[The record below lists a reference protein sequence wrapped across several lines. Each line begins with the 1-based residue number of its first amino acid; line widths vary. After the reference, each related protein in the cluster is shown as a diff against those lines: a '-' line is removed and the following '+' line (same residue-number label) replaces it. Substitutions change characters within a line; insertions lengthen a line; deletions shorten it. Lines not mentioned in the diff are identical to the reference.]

1 MRKLKKLFVTFLAI
15 CLMCPCLSVITE
27 AATAELRFAD
37 PTTTVG
43 AEVDVKAKLSSASS
57 MKSMEATLTYD
68 KSELKFISG
77 DNATASDGA
86 ITVSWTGTGT
96 TAEFNLKFQALKEG
110 TANVEVSNATGT
122 AADGT
127 TLDITQGSSAV
138 TIGAGDPSLIQDDT
152 DSKDTATTESGT
164 TVKVNGKK
172 YIVSNDFS
180 EELIPEG
187 FQKGEMSFEGSN
199 YSVITQESS
208 GINAMYLTEKSSGDS
223 DFFLYNS
230 DDGSFSPFEEVEI
243 AKDRY
248 IIPLMDDGKVSLPS
262 QYQKTT
268 LTLNGKEFDTWQDTK
283 EAEYY
288 VIYALNSDGEK
299 TTYRYDTTDGT
310 YQKFTPSSAERTT
323 SGNKSNNGKG
333 IWGKILDFV
342 ESFLDIVV
350 IFAIVLFLVLL
361 IGFIITAVKLHYR
374 DLELDDLY
382 DEYGIDMD
390 EEEEILKEQ
399 KKAAKKKEKIIKASN
414 KSSKNKSSKK
424 YYDEDE
430 FESYDDDDDFDDE
443 DPWVTEN
450 IAKAMDRKPVK
461 KPANKK
467 QNAKKKSVAKGATRS
482 TATSRDKKVS
492 KGVHALDE
500 TGPAIRKPV
509 KKINL
514 EDTNDFEA
522 FAPLDEEEFD
532 NFEGYYSE
540 DDDYDM
546 FGSDGY
552 DDDDLFDAT
561 ADLLSNHPEKKR
573 SHAEMDDTFK
583 MDVIDLD

>member
-1 MRKLKKLFVTFLAI
+1 MRKIKKLVVTFLAI
-15 CLMCPCLSVITE
+15 CLMCPGLSVITE

-37 PTTTVG
+37 PSTTVG
-43 AEVDVKAKLSSASS
+43 AEVEVKTKLSSVSS
-57 MKSMEATLTYD
+57 LQSMEATLTYD

-77 DNATASDGA
+77 DNATAKDGT
-86 ITVSWTGTGT
+86 IKISWTGTGT

-110 TANVEVSNATGT
+110 TSNIEVSSATGT
-122 AADGT
+122 ATDGS
-127 TLDITQGSSAV
+127 TLEITQGSSAV
-138 TIGAGDPSLIQDDT
+138 TIGAGDPSLIKDDT
-152 DSKDTATTESGT
+152 EDQSEDSETTVADGPV
-164 TVKVNGKK
+164 VKVNGKK
-172 YIVSNDFS
+172 YVVGSEFS
-180 EELIPEG
+180 EELIPDG
-187 FQKGEMSFEGSN
+187 FKKGEMTFEGSK
-199 YSVITQESS
+199 YTVITQEAS

-248 IIPLMDDGKVSLPS
+248 IIPLMNDGKLKLSS
-262 QYQKTT
+262 RYQKTT

-283 EAEYY
+283 DAEYY
-288 VIYALNSDGEK
+288 IVYALNSDGEK

-310 YQKFTPSSAERTT
+310 YQKYSPESQGTT
-323 SGNKSNNGKG
+323 SGNKNNGKG
-333 IWGKILDFV
+333 LWGKILNFV
-342 ESFLDIVV
+342 EEFLDIVV
-350 IFAIVLFLVLL
+350 IIAIALFLLVLL
-361 IGFIITAVKLHYR
+361 MFIVTAIKLRHR

-390 EEEEILKEQ
+390 EEEAVLKEKRKEEKKEEKA
-399 KKAAKKKEKIIKASN
+399 KKASKKVKKKPA
-414 KSSKNKSSKK
+414 KK

-430 FESYDDDDDFDDE
+430 FEGYDDEDDFDDE
-443 DPWVTEN
+443 DPWITEN
-450 IAKAMDRKPVK
+450 IAKAMDTSNMKSKKSSKKK
-461 KPANKK
+461 KP
-467 QNAKKKSVAKGATRS
+467 
-482 TATSRDKKVS
+482 S
-492 KGVHALDE
+492 KGVRALDE

-522 FAPLDEEEFD
+522 FTPLDEEAFD

-540 DDDYDM
+540 DDDYDL
-546 FGSDGY
+546 FGAGY

-561 ADLLSNHPEKKR
+561 ADLLSNHPEKRR

>member
-1 MRKLKKLFVTFLAI
+1 MRKIKKLVVTFLAI
-15 CLMCPCLSVITE
+15 CLMCPGLSVITE

-37 PTTTVG
+37 PSTTVG
-43 AEVDVKAKLSSASS
+43 AEVEVKTKLSSVSS
-57 MKSMEATLTYD
+57 LQSMEATLTYD

-77 DNATASDGA
+77 DNATAKDGT
-86 ITVSWTGTGT
+86 IKISWTGTGT

-110 TANVEVSNATGT
+110 TSNIEVSSATGT
-122 AADGT
+122 ATDGS
-127 TLDITQGSSAV
+127 TLEITQGSSAV
-138 TIGAGDPSLIQDDT
+138 TIGAGDPSLIKDDT
-152 DSKDTATTESGT
+152 EDQSEDSKTTVADGPV
-164 TVKVNGKK
+164 VKVNGKK
-172 YIVSNDFS
+172 YVVGSEFS
-180 EELIPEG
+180 EELIPDG
-187 FQKGEMSFEGSN
+187 FKKGEMTFEGSK
-199 YSVITQESS
+199 YTVITQEAS

-248 IIPLMDDGKVSLPS
+248 IIPLMNDGKLKLSS
-262 QYQKTT
+262 RYQKTT
-268 LTLNGKEFDTWQDTK
+268 LTLNGKKFDTWQDTK
-283 EAEYY
+283 DAEYY
-288 VIYALNSDGEK
+288 IVYALNSDGEK

-310 YQKFTPSSAERTT
+310 YQKYSPESQGTT
-323 SGNKSNNGKG
+323 SGNKNNGKG
-333 IWGKILDFV
+333 LWGKILNFV
-342 ESFLDIVV
+342 EEFLDIVV
-350 IFAIVLFLVLL
+350 IIAIALFLLVLL
-361 IGFIITAVKLHYR
+361 MFIVTAIKLRHR

-390 EEEEILKEQ
+390 EEEAVLKE
-399 KKAAKKKEKIIKASN
+399 KKKEEKKEEKAKKAS
-414 KSSKNKSSKK
+414 KKVKKKPAKK

-430 FESYDDDDDFDDE
+430 FEGYDEEDDFDDE
-443 DPWVTEN
+443 DPWITEN
-450 IAKAMDRKPVK
+450 IAKAMDTSNMKSKKSSKKK
-461 KPANKK
+461 KP
-467 QNAKKKSVAKGATRS
+467 
-482 TATSRDKKVS
+482 S
-492 KGVHALDE
+492 KGVRALDE

-522 FAPLDEEEFD
+522 FTPLDEEAFD

-546 FGSDGY
+546 FGAGY
-552 DDDDLFDAT
+552 DDEDLFDAT
-561 ADLLSNHPEKKR
+561 ADLLSNHPEKRR

>member
-1 MRKLKKLFVTFLAI
+1 MRKIKKLVVTFLAI
-15 CLMCPCLSVITE
+15 CLMCPGLSVITE

-37 PTTTVG
+37 PSTTVG
-43 AEVDVKAKLSSASS
+43 AEVEVKTKLSSVSS
-57 MKSMEATLTYD
+57 LQSMEATLTYD

-77 DNATASDGA
+77 DNATAKDGT
-86 ITVSWTGTGT
+86 IKISWTGTGT

-110 TANVEVSNATGT
+110 TSNIEVSSATGT
-122 AADGT
+122 ATDGS
-127 TLDITQGSSAV
+127 TLEITQGSSAV
-138 TIGAGDPSLIQDDT
+138 TIGAGDPSLIKDDT
-152 DSKDTATTESGT
+152 EDQSEDSKTTVADGPV
-164 TVKVNGKK
+164 VKVNGKK
-172 YIVSNDFS
+172 YVVGNEFS
-180 EELIPEG
+180 EELIPDG
-187 FQKGEMSFEGSN
+187 FKKGEMTFEGSK
-199 YSVITQESS
+199 YTVITQEAS

-248 IIPLMDDGKVSLPS
+248 IIPLMNDGKLKLSS
-262 QYQKTT
+262 RYQKTT

-283 EAEYY
+283 DAEYY
-288 VIYALNSDGEK
+288 IVYALNSDGEK

-310 YQKFTPSSAERTT
+310 YQKYSPESQGTT
-323 SGNKSNNGKG
+323 SGNKNNGKG
-333 IWGKILDFV
+333 LWGKILNFV
-342 ESFLDIVV
+342 EEFLDIVV
-350 IFAIVLFLVLL
+350 IIAIALFLLVLL
-361 IGFIITAVKLHYR
+361 MFIVTAIKLRHR

-390 EEEEILKEQ
+390 EEEAVLKE
-399 KKAAKKKEKIIKASN
+399 KKKEEKKEEKAKKAS
-414 KSSKNKSSKK
+414 KKVKKKPAKK

-430 FESYDDDDDFDDE
+430 FEGYGEEDDFDDE
-443 DPWVTEN
+443 DPWITEN
-450 IAKAMDRKPVK
+450 IAKAMDTSNMKSKKSSKKK
-461 KPANKK
+461 KPS
-467 QNAKKKSVAKGATRS
+467 Q
-482 TATSRDKKVS
+482 
-492 KGVHALDE
+492 GVRALDE

-522 FAPLDEEEFD
+522 FTPLDEEAFD

-540 DDDYDM
+540 DDDYDL
-546 FGSDGY
+546 FGAGC

-561 ADLLSNHPEKKR
+561 ADLLSNHPEKRR

>member
-1 MRKLKKLFVTFLAI
+1 MRKIKKLVVTFLAI
-15 CLMCPCLSVITE
+15 CLMCPGLSVITE

-37 PTTTVG
+37 PSTTVG
-43 AEVDVKAKLSSASS
+43 AEVEVKTKLSSVSS
-57 MKSMEATLTYD
+57 LQSMEATLTYD

-77 DNATASDGA
+77 DNATAKDGT
-86 ITVSWTGTGT
+86 IKISWTGTGT

-110 TANVEVSNATGT
+110 TSNIEVSSATGT
-122 AADGT
+122 ATDGS
-127 TLDITQGSSAV
+127 TLEITQGSSAV
-138 TIGAGDPSLIQDDT
+138 TIGAGDPSLIKDDT
-152 DSKDTATTESGT
+152 EDQSEDSKTTVADGPV
-164 TVKVNGKK
+164 VKVNGKK
-172 YIVSNDFS
+172 YVVGSEFS
-180 EELIPEG
+180 EELIPDG
-187 FQKGEMSFEGSN
+187 FKKGEMTFEGSK
-199 YSVITQESS
+199 YTVITQEAS

-248 IIPLMDDGKVSLPS
+248 IIPLMNDGKLKLSS
-262 QYQKTT
+262 RYQKTT

-283 EAEYY
+283 DAEYY
-288 VIYALNSDGEK
+288 IVYALNSDGEK

-310 YQKFTPSSAERTT
+310 YQKYSPESQGTT
-323 SGNKSNNGKG
+323 SGNKNNGKG
-333 IWGKILDFV
+333 LWGKILNFV
-342 ESFLDIVV
+342 EEFLDIVV
-350 IFAIVLFLVLL
+350 IIAIALFLLVLL
-361 IGFIITAVKLHYR
+361 MLIVTAIKLRHR

-390 EEEEILKEQ
+390 EEEAVLKE
-399 KKAAKKKEKIIKASN
+399 KKKEEKKEEKAKKAS
-414 KSSKNKSSKK
+414 KKVKKKPAKK

-430 FESYDDDDDFDDE
+430 FEGYDDEDDFDDE
-443 DPWVTEN
+443 DPWITEN
-450 IAKAMDRKPVK
+450 IAKAMDTSNMKSKKSSKKK
-461 KPANKK
+461 KP
-467 QNAKKKSVAKGATRS
+467 
-482 TATSRDKKVS
+482 S
-492 KGVHALDE
+492 KGVRALDE

-522 FAPLDEEEFD
+522 FTPLDEEAFD

-540 DDDYDM
+540 DDDYDL
-546 FGSDGY
+546 FGAGC

-561 ADLLSNHPEKKR
+561 ADLLSNHPEKRR

>member
-1 MRKLKKLFVTFLAI
+1 MRKIKKLVVTFLAI
-15 CLMCPCLSVITE
+15 CLMCPGLSVITE

-37 PTTTVG
+37 PSTTVG
-43 AEVDVKAKLSSASS
+43 AEVEVKTKLSSVSS
-57 MKSMEATLTYD
+57 LQSMEATLTYD

-77 DNATASDGA
+77 DNATAKDGT
-86 ITVSWTGTGT
+86 IKISWTGTGT

-110 TANVEVSNATGT
+110 TSNIEVSSATGT
-122 AADGT
+122 ATDGS
-127 TLDITQGSSAV
+127 TLEITQGSSAV
-138 TIGAGDPSLIQDDT
+138 TIGAGDPSLIKDDT
-152 DSKDTATTESGT
+152 EDQSEDSKTTVADGPV
-164 TVKVNGKK
+164 VKVNGKK
-172 YIVSNDFS
+172 YVVGSEFS
-180 EELIPEG
+180 EELIPDG
-187 FQKGEMSFEGSN
+187 FKKGEMTFEGSK
-199 YSVITQESS
+199 YTVITQEAS

-248 IIPLMDDGKVSLPS
+248 IIPLMNDGKLKLSS
-262 QYQKTT
+262 RYQKTT

-283 EAEYY
+283 DAEYY
-288 VIYALNSDGEK
+288 IVYALNSDGEK

-310 YQKFTPSSAERTT
+310 YQKYSPESQGTT
-323 SGNKSNNGKG
+323 SGNKNNGKG
-333 IWGKILDFV
+333 LWGKILNFV
-342 ESFLDIVV
+342 EEFLDIVV
-350 IFAIVLFLVLL
+350 IIAIALFLLVLL
-361 IGFIITAVKLHYR
+361 MFIVTAIKLRHR

-390 EEEEILKEQ
+390 EEEAVLKE
-399 KKAAKKKEKIIKASN
+399 KKKEEKKEEKAKKAS
-414 KSSKNKSSKK
+414 KKVKKKPAKK

-430 FESYDDDDDFDDE
+430 FEGYDEEDDFDDE
-443 DPWVTEN
+443 DPWITEN
-450 IAKAMDRKPVK
+450 IAKAMDTSNMKSKKSSKKK
-461 KPANKK
+461 KP
-467 QNAKKKSVAKGATRS
+467 
-482 TATSRDKKVS
+482 S
-492 KGVHALDE
+492 KGVRALDE

-522 FAPLDEEEFD
+522 FTPLDEEAFD

-540 DDDYDM
+540 DDDYDL
-546 FGSDGY
+546 FGAGY

-561 ADLLSNHPEKKR
+561 ADLLSNHPEKRR

>member
-1 MRKLKKLFVTFLAI
+1 MRKIKKLVVTFLAI
-15 CLMCPCLSVITE
+15 CLMCPGLSVITE

-37 PTTTVG
+37 PSTTLG
-43 AEVDVKAKLSSASS
+43 AEVEVKTKLSSVSS
-57 MKSMEATLTYD
+57 LQSMEATLTYD

-77 DNATASDGA
+77 DNATAKDGT
-86 ITVSWTGTGT
+86 IKISWTGTGT

-110 TANVEVSNATGT
+110 TSNIEVSSATGT
-122 AADGT
+122 ATDGS
-127 TLDITQGSSAV
+127 TLEITQGSSAV
-138 TIGAGDPSLIQDDT
+138 TIGAGDPSLIKDDT
-152 DSKDTATTESGT
+152 EDQSEDSKTTAADGPV
-164 TVKVNGKK
+164 VKVNGKK
-172 YIVSNDFS
+172 YVVGSEFS
-180 EELIPEG
+180 EELIPDG
-187 FQKGEMSFEGSN
+187 FKKGEMTFEGSK
-199 YSVITQESS
+199 YTVITQEAS

-248 IIPLMDDGKVSLPS
+248 IIPLMNDGKLKLSS
-262 QYQKTT
+262 RYQKTT

-283 EAEYY
+283 DAEYY
-288 VIYALNSDGEK
+288 IVYALNSDGEK

-310 YQKFTPSSAERTT
+310 YQKYSPESQGTT
-323 SGNKSNNGKG
+323 SGNKNNGKG
-333 IWGKILDFV
+333 LWGKILNFV
-342 ESFLDIVV
+342 EEFLDIVV
-350 IFAIVLFLVLL
+350 IIAIALFLLVLL
-361 IGFIITAVKLHYR
+361 MFIVTAIKLRHR

-390 EEEEILKEQ
+390 EEEAVLKE
-399 KKAAKKKEKIIKASN
+399 KKKEEKKEEKAKKAS
-414 KSSKNKSSKK
+414 KKVKKKPVKK

-430 FESYDDDDDFDDE
+430 FEGYDDEDDFDDE
-443 DPWVTEN
+443 DPWITEN
-450 IAKAMDRKPVK
+450 IAKAMDTSNMKSKKSSKKK
-461 KPANKK
+461 KP
-467 QNAKKKSVAKGATRS
+467 
-482 TATSRDKKVS
+482 S
-492 KGVHALDE
+492 KGVRALDE

-522 FAPLDEEEFD
+522 FTPLDEEAFD

-540 DDDYDM
+540 DDDYDL
-546 FGSDGY
+546 FGAGY

-561 ADLLSNHPEKKR
+561 ADLLSNHPEKRR

>member
-1 MRKLKKLFVTFLAI
+1 MRRIKKLVVTFLAI

-37 PTTTVG
+37 PSTTVG
-43 AEVDVKAKLSSASS
+43 AEVDVKTKLSSVSS
-57 MKSMEATLTYD
+57 LQSMEATLTYD

-77 DNATASDGA
+77 DNATAKDGT
-86 ITVSWTGTGT
+86 ITISWTGSGT
-96 TAEFNLKFQALKEG
+96 SAEFNLKFQALKEG
-110 TANVEVSNATGT
+110 TANVTVSSATGT

-127 TLDITQGSSAV
+127 ALEITQGSSAV

-152 DSKDTATTESGT
+152 EDQSSDSKAATADGP

-172 YIVSNDFS
+172 YVVSSDFS

-187 FQKGEMSFEGSN
+187 FKKGEMTFEGSK
-199 YSVITQESS
+199 YTVITQESS
-208 GINAMYLTEKSSGDS
+208 GINAMYLVEKSSGDA
-223 DFFLYNS
+223 DFYLYNS

-248 IIPLMDDGKVSLPS
+248 IIPLMNDGKVKLSS
-262 QYQKTT
+262 RYQKTT

-283 EAEYY
+283 DAEYY
-288 VIYALNSDGEK
+288 IIYALNSDGEK

-310 YQKFTPSSAERTT
+310 YQKYSPDTQGTAS
-323 SGNKSNNGKG
+323 SGNKSNGNG
-333 IWGKILDFV
+333 IWGKILNFV
-342 ESFLDIVV
+342 EDFLDIVV
-350 IFAIVLFLVLL
+350 IIAIALFLLL
-361 IGFIITAVKLHYR
+361 LLAFIVTAIKLRHR

-390 EEEEILKEQ
+390 EEEEVLK
-399 KKAAKKKEKIIKASN
+399 AKKKEAKKEEKAKKAS
-414 KSSKNKSSKK
+414 KKAKKKPAKK

-430 FESYDDDDDFDDE
+430 FEGYDDDDDFDDE
-443 DPWVTEN
+443 DPWITEN
-450 IAKAMDRKPVK
+450 IAKAMDTSNMKSNAKSK
-461 KPANKK
+461 KPSK
-467 QNAKKKSVAKGATRS
+467 KKKS
-482 TATSRDKKVS
+482 S
-492 KGVHALDE
+492 KGVRALDE

-522 FAPLDEEEFD
+522 FTPLDEEAFD

-540 DDDYDM
+540 DDDYDL
-546 FGSDGY
+546 FGAGY
-552 DDDDLFDAT
+552 DDDEDLFDAT

>member
-1 MRKLKKLFVTFLAI
+1 MRKIKKLVVTFLAI
-15 CLMCPCLSVITE
+15 CLMCPGLSVITE

-37 PTTTVG
+37 PSTTVG
-43 AEVDVKAKLSSASS
+43 AEVEVKTKLSSVSS
-57 MKSMEATLTYD
+57 LQSMEATLTYD

-77 DNATASDGA
+77 DNATAKDGT
-86 ITVSWTGTGT
+86 IKISWTGTGT

-110 TANVEVSNATGT
+110 TSNIEVSSATGT
-122 AADGT
+122 ATDGS
-127 TLDITQGSSAV
+127 TLEITQGSSAV
-138 TIGAGDPSLIQDDT
+138 TIGAGDPSLIKDDT
-152 DSKDTATTESGT
+152 EDQSEDSKTTVADGPV
-164 TVKVNGKK
+164 VKVNGKK
-172 YIVSNDFS
+172 YVVGSEFS
-180 EELIPEG
+180 EELIPDG
-187 FQKGEMSFEGSN
+187 FKKGEMTFEGSK
-199 YSVITQESS
+199 YTVITQEAS

-230 DDGSFSPFEEVEI
+230 DDGSFSPFEEVKI

-248 IIPLMDDGKVSLPS
+248 IIPLMNDGKLKLSS
-262 QYQKTT
+262 RYQKTT

-283 EAEYY
+283 DAEYY
-288 VIYALNSDGEK
+288 IVYALNSDGEK

-310 YQKFTPSSAERTT
+310 YQKYSPESQGTT
-323 SGNKSNNGKG
+323 SGNKNNGKG
-333 IWGKILDFV
+333 LWGKILNFV
-342 ESFLDIVV
+342 EEFLDIVV
-350 IFAIVLFLVLL
+350 IIAIALFLLVLL
-361 IGFIITAVKLHYR
+361 MFIVTAIKLRHR

-390 EEEEILKEQ
+390 EEEAVLKE
-399 KKAAKKKEKIIKASN
+399 KKKEEKKEEKAKKAS
-414 KSSKNKSSKK
+414 KKVKKKPAKK

-430 FESYDDDDDFDDE
+430 FEGYDDEDDFDDE
-443 DPWVTEN
+443 DPWITEN
-450 IAKAMDRKPVK
+450 IAKAMDTSNMKSKKSSKKK
-461 KPANKK
+461 KPS
-467 QNAKKKSVAKGATRS
+467 Q
-482 TATSRDKKVS
+482 
-492 KGVHALDE
+492 GVRALDE

-522 FAPLDEEEFD
+522 FTPLDEEAFD

-540 DDDYDM
+540 DDDYDL
-546 FGSDGY
+546 FGAGC

-561 ADLLSNHPEKKR
+561 ADLLSNHPEKRR

>member
-1 MRKLKKLFVTFLAI
+1 MRKIKKLVVTFLAI
-15 CLMCPCLSVITE
+15 CLMCPGLSVITE

-37 PTTTVG
+37 PSTTVG
-43 AEVDVKAKLSSASS
+43 AEVEVKTKLSSVSS
-57 MKSMEATLTYD
+57 LQSMEATLTYD

-77 DNATASDGA
+77 DNATAKDGT
-86 ITVSWTGTGT
+86 IKISWTGTGT

-110 TANVEVSNATGT
+110 TSNIEVSSATGT
-122 AADGT
+122 ATDGS
-127 TLDITQGSSAV
+127 TLEITQGSSAV
-138 TIGAGDPSLIQDDT
+138 TIGAGDPSLIKDDT
-152 DSKDTATTESGT
+152 EDQSEDSKTTVADGPV
-164 TVKVNGKK
+164 VKVNGKK
-172 YIVSNDFS
+172 YVVGNEFS
-180 EELIPEG
+180 EELIPDG
-187 FQKGEMSFEGSN
+187 FKKGEMTFEGSK
-199 YSVITQESS
+199 YTVITQEAS

-248 IIPLMDDGKVSLPS
+248 IIPLMNDGKLKLSS
-262 QYQKTT
+262 RYQKTT

-283 EAEYY
+283 DAEYY
-288 VIYALNSDGEK
+288 IVYALNSDGEK

-310 YQKFTPSSAERTT
+310 YQKYSPESQGTT
-323 SGNKSNNGKG
+323 SGNKNNGKG
-333 IWGKILDFV
+333 LWGKILNFV
-342 ESFLDIVV
+342 EEFLDIVV
-350 IFAIVLFLVLL
+350 IIAIALFLLVLL
-361 IGFIITAVKLHYR
+361 MFIVTAIKLRHR

-390 EEEEILKEQ
+390 EEEAVLKE
-399 KKAAKKKEKIIKASN
+399 KKKEEKKEEKAKKAS
-414 KSSKNKSSKK
+414 KKVKKKPAKK

-430 FESYDDDDDFDDE
+430 FEGYDEEDDFDDE
-443 DPWVTEN
+443 DPWITEN
-450 IAKAMDRKPVK
+450 IAKAMDTSNMKSKKSSKKK
-461 KPANKK
+461 KPS
-467 QNAKKKSVAKGATRS
+467 Q
-482 TATSRDKKVS
+482 
-492 KGVHALDE
+492 GVRALDE

-522 FAPLDEEEFD
+522 FTPLDEEAFD

-540 DDDYDM
+540 DDDYDL
-546 FGSDGY
+546 FGAGC

-561 ADLLSNHPEKKR
+561 ADLLSNHPEKRR

>member
-1 MRKLKKLFVTFLAI
+1 MRKIKKLVVTFLAI
-15 CLMCPCLSVITE
+15 CLMCPGLSVITE

-37 PTTTVG
+37 PSTTVG
-43 AEVDVKAKLSSASS
+43 AEVEVKTKLSSVSS
-57 MKSMEATLTYD
+57 LQSMEATLTYD

-77 DNATASDGA
+77 DNATAKDGT
-86 ITVSWTGTGT
+86 IKISWTGTGT

-110 TANVEVSNATGT
+110 TSNIEVSSATGT
-122 AADGT
+122 ATDGS
-127 TLDITQGSSAV
+127 TLEITQGSSAV
-138 TIGAGDPSLIQDDT
+138 TIGAGDPSLIKDDT
-152 DSKDTATTESGT
+152 EDQSEDSKTTVADGPV
-164 TVKVNGKK
+164 VKVNGKK
-172 YIVSNDFS
+172 YVVGSEFS
-180 EELIPEG
+180 EELIPDG
-187 FQKGEMSFEGSN
+187 FKKGEMTFEGSK
-199 YSVITQESS
+199 YTVITQEAS

-248 IIPLMDDGKVSLPS
+248 IIPLMNDGKLKLSS
-262 QYQKTT
+262 RYQKTT
-268 LTLNGKEFDTWQDTK
+268 LTLNGKEFDTRQDTK
-283 EAEYY
+283 DAEYY
-288 VIYALNSDGEK
+288 IVYALNSDGEK

-310 YQKFTPSSAERTT
+310 YQKYSPESQGTT
-323 SGNKSNNGKG
+323 SGNKNNGKG
-333 IWGKILDFV
+333 LWGKILNFV
-342 ESFLDIVV
+342 EEFLDIVV
-350 IFAIVLFLVLL
+350 IIAIALFLLVLL
-361 IGFIITAVKLHYR
+361 MFIVTAIKLRHR

-390 EEEEILKEQ
+390 EEEAVLKE
-399 KKAAKKKEKIIKASN
+399 KKKEEKKEEKAKKAS
-414 KSSKNKSSKK
+414 KKVKKKPAKK

-430 FESYDDDDDFDDE
+430 FEGYDDEDDFDDE
-443 DPWVTEN
+443 DPWITEN
-450 IAKAMDRKPVK
+450 IAKAMDTSNMKSKKSSKKK
-461 KPANKK
+461 KP
-467 QNAKKKSVAKGATRS
+467 
-482 TATSRDKKVS
+482 S
-492 KGVHALDE
+492 KGVRALDE

-522 FAPLDEEEFD
+522 FTPLDEEAFD

-540 DDDYDM
+540 DDDYDL
-546 FGSDGY
+546 FGADY

-561 ADLLSNHPEKKR
+561 ADLLSNHPEKRR

>member
-1 MRKLKKLFVTFLAI
+1 MRKIKKLVVTFLAI
-15 CLMCPCLSVITE
+15 CLMCPGLSVITE

-37 PTTTVG
+37 PSTTVG
-43 AEVDVKAKLSSASS
+43 AEVEVKTKLSSVSS
-57 MKSMEATLTYD
+57 LQSMEATLTYD

-77 DNATASDGA
+77 DNATAKDGT
-86 ITVSWTGTGT
+86 IKISWTGTGT

-110 TANVEVSNATGT
+110 TSNIEVSSATGT
-122 AADGT
+122 ATDGS
-127 TLDITQGSSAV
+127 TLEITQGSSAV
-138 TIGAGDPSLIQDDT
+138 TIGAGDPSLIKEDT
-152 DSKDTATTESGT
+152 EDQSEDSKTTAADGPV
-164 TVKVNGKK
+164 VKVNGKK
-172 YIVSNDFS
+172 YVVGSEFS
-180 EELIPEG
+180 EELIPDG
-187 FQKGEMSFEGSN
+187 FKKGEMTFEGSK
-199 YSVITQESS
+199 YTVITQEAS

-248 IIPLMDDGKVSLPS
+248 IIPLMNDGKLKLSS
-262 QYQKTT
+262 RYQKTT

-283 EAEYY
+283 DAEYY
-288 VIYALNSDGEK
+288 IIYALNSDGEK

-310 YQKFTPSSAERTT
+310 YQKYSPESQGTT
-323 SGNKSNNGKG
+323 SGNRNNGKG
-333 IWGKILDFV
+333 LWGKILNFV
-342 ESFLDIVV
+342 EEFLDIVV
-350 IFAIVLFLVLL
+350 IIAIALFLLVLL
-361 IGFIITAVKLHYR
+361 MFIVTAIKLRHR

-390 EEEEILKEQ
+390 EEEAVLKE
-399 KKAAKKKEKIIKASN
+399 KKKEAKKEEKA
-414 KSSKNKSSKK
+414 KEASKKVKKKPAKK

-430 FESYDDDDDFDDE
+430 FEGYDDEDDFDDE
-443 DPWVTEN
+443 DPWITEN
-450 IAKAMDRKPVK
+450 IAKAMDTSNMKSKKSSKKK
-461 KPANKK
+461 KPS
-467 QNAKKKSVAKGATRS
+467 Q
-482 TATSRDKKVS
+482 
-492 KGVHALDE
+492 GVRALDE

-522 FAPLDEEEFD
+522 FTPLDEEAFD

-540 DDDYDM
+540 DDDYDL
-546 FGSDGY
+546 FGAGC

-561 ADLLSNHPEKKR
+561 ADLLSNHPEKRR

>member
-1 MRKLKKLFVTFLAI
+1 MRKIKKLVVTFLAI
-15 CLMCPCLSVITE
+15 CLMCPGLSVITE

-37 PTTTVG
+37 PSTTVG
-43 AEVDVKAKLSSASS
+43 AEVEVKTKLSSVSS
-57 MKSMEATLTYD
+57 LQSMEATLTYD

-77 DNATASDGA
+77 DNATAKDGT
-86 ITVSWTGTGT
+86 IKISWTGTGT

-110 TANVEVSNATGT
+110 TSNIEVSSATGT
-122 AADGT
+122 ATDGS
-127 TLDITQGSSAV
+127 TLEITQGSSAV
-138 TIGAGDPSLIQDDT
+138 TIGAGDPSLIKDDT
-152 DSKDTATTESGT
+152 EDQSEDSKTTAADGPV
-164 TVKVNGKK
+164 VKVNGKK
-172 YIVSNDFS
+172 YVVGSEFS
-180 EELIPEG
+180 EELIPDG
-187 FQKGEMSFEGSN
+187 FKKGEMTFEGSK
-199 YSVITQESS
+199 YTVITQEAS

-230 DDGSFSPFEEVEI
+230 DDGSFSPFEEVKI

-248 IIPLMDDGKVSLPS
+248 IIPLMNDGKLKLSS
-262 QYQKTT
+262 RYQKTT

-283 EAEYY
+283 DAEYY
-288 VIYALNSDGEK
+288 IVYALNSDGEK

-310 YQKFTPSSAERTT
+310 YQKYSPESQGTT
-323 SGNKSNNGKG
+323 SGNKNNGKG
-333 IWGKILDFV
+333 LWGKILNFV
-342 ESFLDIVV
+342 EEFLDIVV
-350 IFAIVLFLVLL
+350 IIAIALFLLVLL
-361 IGFIITAVKLHYR
+361 MFIVTAIKLRHR

-390 EEEEILKEQ
+390 EEEAVLKE
-399 KKAAKKKEKIIKASN
+399 KKKEEKKEEKAKKAS
-414 KSSKNKSSKK
+414 KKVKKKPVKK

-430 FESYDDDDDFDDE
+430 FEGYDDEDDFDDE
-443 DPWVTEN
+443 DPWITEN
-450 IAKAMDRKPVK
+450 IAKAMDTSNMKSKKSSKKK
-461 KPANKK
+461 KP
-467 QNAKKKSVAKGATRS
+467 
-482 TATSRDKKVS
+482 S
-492 KGVHALDE
+492 KGVRALDE

-522 FAPLDEEEFD
+522 FTPLDEEAFD

-540 DDDYDM
+540 DDDYDL
-546 FGSDGY
+546 FGAGY

-561 ADLLSNHPEKKR
+561 ADLLSNHPEKRR

>member
-1 MRKLKKLFVTFLAI
+1 MRKIKKLVVTFLAI
-15 CLMCPCLSVITE
+15 CLMCPGLSVITE

-37 PTTTVG
+37 PSTTVG
-43 AEVDVKAKLSSASS
+43 AEVEVKTKLSSVSS
-57 MKSMEATLTYD
+57 LQSMEATLTYD

-77 DNATASDGA
+77 DNATAKDGT
-86 ITVSWTGTGT
+86 IKISWTGTGT

-110 TANVEVSNATGT
+110 TSNIEVSSATGT
-122 AADGT
+122 ATDGS
-127 TLDITQGSSAV
+127 TLEITQGSSAV
-138 TIGAGDPSLIQDDT
+138 TIGAGDPSLIKDDT
-152 DSKDTATTESGT
+152 EDQSEDSETTVADGPV
-164 TVKVNGKK
+164 VKVNGKK
-172 YIVSNDFS
+172 YVVGSEFS
-180 EELIPEG
+180 EELIPDG
-187 FQKGEMSFEGSN
+187 FKKGEMTFEGSK
-199 YSVITQESS
+199 YTVITQEAS

-248 IIPLMDDGKVSLPS
+248 IIPLMNDGKLKLSS
-262 QYQKTT
+262 RYQKTT

-283 EAEYY
+283 DAEYY
-288 VIYALNSDGEK
+288 IVYALNSDGEK

-310 YQKFTPSSAERTT
+310 YQKYSPESQGTT
-323 SGNKSNNGKG
+323 SGNKNNGKG
-333 IWGKILDFV
+333 LWGKILNFV
-342 ESFLDIVV
+342 EEFLDIVV
-350 IFAIVLFLVLL
+350 IIAIALFLLVLL
-361 IGFIITAVKLHYR
+361 MFIVTAIKFRHR

-390 EEEEILKEQ
+390 EEEAVLKE
-399 KKAAKKKEKIIKASN
+399 KKKEEKKEEKAKKAS
-414 KSSKNKSSKK
+414 KKVKKKPAKK

-430 FESYDDDDDFDDE
+430 FEGYDDEDDFDDE
-443 DPWVTEN
+443 DPWITEN
-450 IAKAMDRKPVK
+450 IAKAMDTSNMKSKKSSKKK
-461 KPANKK
+461 KP
-467 QNAKKKSVAKGATRS
+467 
-482 TATSRDKKVS
+482 S
-492 KGVHALDE
+492 KGVRALDE

-522 FAPLDEEEFD
+522 FTPLDEEAFD

-540 DDDYDM
+540 DDDYDL
-546 FGSDGY
+546 FGAGY

-561 ADLLSNHPEKKR
+561 ADLLSNHPEKRR

>member
-1 MRKLKKLFVTFLAI
+1 MRKIKKLVVTFLAI
-15 CLMCPCLSVITE
+15 CLMCPGLSVITE

-37 PTTTVG
+37 PSTTVG
-43 AEVDVKAKLSSASS
+43 AEVEVKTKLSSVSS
-57 MKSMEATLTYD
+57 LQSMEATLTYD

-77 DNATASDGA
+77 DNATAKDGT
-86 ITVSWTGTGT
+86 IKISWTGTGT

-110 TANVEVSNATGT
+110 TSNIEVSSATGT
-122 AADGT
+122 ATDGS
-127 TLDITQGSSAV
+127 TLEITQGSSAV
-138 TIGAGDPSLIQDDT
+138 TIGAGDPSLIKDDT
-152 DSKDTATTESGT
+152 EDQSEDSKTTVADGPV
-164 TVKVNGKK
+164 VKVNGKK
-172 YIVSNDFS
+172 YVVGSEFS
-180 EELIPEG
+180 EELIPDG
-187 FQKGEMSFEGSN
+187 FKKGEMTFEGSK
-199 YSVITQESS
+199 YTVITQEAS

-248 IIPLMDDGKVSLPS
+248 IIPLMNDGKLKLSS
-262 QYQKTT
+262 RYQKTT

-283 EAEYY
+283 DAEYY
-288 VIYALNSDGEK
+288 IVYALNSDGEK

-310 YQKFTPSSAERTT
+310 YQKYLPESQGTT
-323 SGNKSNNGKG
+323 SGNKNNGKG
-333 IWGKILDFV
+333 LWGKILNFV
-342 ESFLDIVV
+342 EEFLDIVV
-350 IFAIVLFLVLL
+350 IIAIALFLLVLL
-361 IGFIITAVKLHYR
+361 MFIVTAIKLRHR

-390 EEEEILKEQ
+390 EEEAVLKE
-399 KKAAKKKEKIIKASN
+399 KKKEEKKEEKAKKAS
-414 KSSKNKSSKK
+414 KKVKKKPAKK

-430 FESYDDDDDFDDE
+430 FEGYDDEDDFDDE
-443 DPWVTEN
+443 DPWITEN
-450 IAKAMDRKPVK
+450 IAKAMDTSNMKSK
-461 KPANKK
+461 KSS
-467 QNAKKKSVAKGATRS
+467 KKKKA
-482 TATSRDKKVS
+482 S
-492 KGVHALDE
+492 KGVRTLDE

-522 FAPLDEEEFD
+522 FTPLDEEAFD

-540 DDDYDM
+540 DDDYDL
-546 FGSDGY
+546 FGAGY

-561 ADLLSNHPEKKR
+561 ADLLSNHPEKRR

>member
-1 MRKLKKLFVTFLAI
+1 MRKIKKLVVTFLAI
-15 CLMCPCLSVITE
+15 CLMCPGLSVITE

-37 PTTTVG
+37 PSTTVG
-43 AEVDVKAKLSSASS
+43 AEVEVKTKLSSVSS
-57 MKSMEATLTYD
+57 LQSMEAPLTYD

-77 DNATASDGA
+77 DNATAKDGTSK
-86 ITVSWTGTGT
+86 ISWTGTGT

-110 TANVEVSNATGT
+110 TSNIEVSSATGT
-122 AADGT
+122 ATDGS
-127 TLDITQGSSAV
+127 TLEITQGSSAV
-138 TIGAGDPSLIQDDT
+138 TIGAGDPSLIKEDT
-152 DSKDTATTESGT
+152 EDQSEDSKTTAADGPV
-164 TVKVNGKK
+164 VKVNGKK
-172 YIVSNDFS
+172 YVVGSEFS
-180 EELIPEG
+180 EELIPDG
-187 FQKGEMSFEGSN
+187 FKKGEMTFEGSK
-199 YSVITQESS
+199 YTVITQEAS

-248 IIPLMDDGKVSLPS
+248 IIPLMNDGKLKLSS
-262 QYQKTT
+262 RYQKTT

-283 EAEYY
+283 DAEYY
-288 VIYALNSDGEK
+288 IIYALNSDGEK

-310 YQKFTPSSAERTT
+310 YQKYSPESQGTT
-323 SGNKSNNGKG
+323 SSNKNNGKG
-333 IWGKILDFV
+333 LWGKILNFV
-342 ESFLDIVV
+342 EEFLDIVV
-350 IFAIVLFLVLL
+350 IIAIALFLLVLL
-361 IGFIITAVKLHYR
+361 MFIVTAIKLRHR

-390 EEEEILKEQ
+390 EEEAVLKE
-399 KKAAKKKEKIIKASN
+399 KKKEAKKEEKAKKAS
-414 KSSKNKSSKK
+414 KKVKKKPAKK

-430 FESYDDDDDFDDE
+430 FEGYDDEDDFDDE
-443 DPWVTEN
+443 DPWITEN
-450 IAKAMDRKPVK
+450 IAKAMDTSNMKSKKSSKKK
-461 KPANKK
+461 KP
-467 QNAKKKSVAKGATRS
+467 
-482 TATSRDKKVS
+482 S
-492 KGVHALDE
+492 KGVRALDE

-522 FAPLDEEEFD
+522 FTPLDEEAFD

-540 DDDYDM
+540 DDDYDL
-546 FGSDGY
+546 FGAGY

-561 ADLLSNHPEKKR
+561 ADLLSNHPEKRR

>member
-1 MRKLKKLFVTFLAI
+1 MRKIKKLVVTFLAI
-15 CLMCPCLSVITE
+15 CLMCPGLSVITE

-37 PTTTVG
+37 PSTTVG
-43 AEVDVKAKLSSASS
+43 AEVEVKTKLSSVSS
-57 MKSMEATLTYD
+57 LQSMEATLTYD

-77 DNATASDGA
+77 DNATAKDGT
-86 ITVSWTGTGT
+86 IKISWTGTGT

-110 TANVEVSNATGT
+110 TSNIEVSSATGT
-122 AADGT
+122 ATDGS
-127 TLDITQGSSAV
+127 TLEITQGSSAV
-138 TIGAGDPSLIQDDT
+138 TIGAGDPSLIKEDT
-152 DSKDTATTESGT
+152 EDQSEDSKTTAADGPV
-164 TVKVNGKK
+164 VKVNGKK
-172 YIVSNDFS
+172 YVVGSEFS
-180 EELIPEG
+180 EELIPDG
-187 FQKGEMSFEGSN
+187 FKKGEMTFEGSK
-199 YSVITQESS
+199 YTVITQEAS

-248 IIPLMDDGKVSLPS
+248 IIPLMNDGKLKLSS
-262 QYQKTT
+262 RYQKTT

-283 EAEYY
+283 DAEYY
-288 VIYALNSDGEK
+288 IIYALNSDGEK

-310 YQKFTPSSAERTT
+310 YQKYSPESQGTT
-323 SGNKSNNGKG
+323 SGNKNNGKG
-333 IWGKILDFV
+333 LWGKILNFV
-342 ESFLDIVV
+342 EEFLDIVV
-350 IFAIVLFLVLL
+350 IIAIALFLLVLL
-361 IGFIITAVKLHYR
+361 MFIVTAIKLRHR

-390 EEEEILKEQ
+390 EEEAVLKE
-399 KKAAKKKEKIIKASN
+399 KKKEAKKEEKAKKAS
-414 KSSKNKSSKK
+414 KKVKKKPAKK

-430 FESYDDDDDFDDE
+430 FEGYDDEDDFDDE
-443 DPWVTEN
+443 DPWITEN
-450 IAKAMDRKPVK
+450 IAKAMDTSNMKRKKSSKKK
-461 KPANKK
+461 KP
-467 QNAKKKSVAKGATRS
+467 
-482 TATSRDKKVS
+482 S
-492 KGVHALDE
+492 KGVRALDE

-522 FAPLDEEEFD
+522 FTPLDEEAFD

-540 DDDYDM
+540 DDDYDL
-546 FGSDGY
+546 FGAGC

-561 ADLLSNHPEKKR
+561 ADLLSNHPEKRR

>member
-1 MRKLKKLFVTFLAI
+1 MRKIKKLVVTFLAI
-15 CLMCPCLSVITE
+15 CLMCPGLSVITE

-37 PTTTVG
+37 PSTTVG
-43 AEVDVKAKLSSASS
+43 AEVEVKTKLSSVSS
-57 MKSMEATLTYD
+57 LQSMEATLTYD

-77 DNATASDGA
+77 DNATAKDGT
-86 ITVSWTGTGT
+86 IKISWTGTGT

-110 TANVEVSNATGT
+110 TSNIEVSSATGT
-122 AADGT
+122 ATDGS
-127 TLDITQGSSAV
+127 TLEITQGSSAV
-138 TIGAGDPSLIQDDT
+138 TIGAGDPSLIKDDT
-152 DSKDTATTESGT
+152 EDQSEDSKTTVADGPV
-164 TVKVNGKK
+164 VKVNGKK
-172 YIVSNDFS
+172 YVVGSEFS
-180 EELIPEG
+180 EELIPDG
-187 FQKGEMSFEGSN
+187 FKKGEMTFEGSK
-199 YSVITQESS
+199 YTVITQEAN

-248 IIPLMDDGKVSLPS
+248 IIPLMNDGKLKLSS
-262 QYQKTT
+262 RYQKTT

-283 EAEYY
+283 DAEYY
-288 VIYALNSDGEK
+288 IVYALNSDGEK

-310 YQKFTPSSAERTT
+310 YQKYSPESQGTT
-323 SGNKSNNGKG
+323 SGNKNNGKG
-333 IWGKILDFV
+333 LWGKILNFV
-342 ESFLDIVV
+342 EEFLDIVV
-350 IFAIVLFLVLL
+350 IIAIALFLLVLL
-361 IGFIITAVKLHYR
+361 MFIVTAIKLRHR

-390 EEEEILKEQ
+390 EEEAVLKE
-399 KKAAKKKEKIIKASN
+399 KKKEEKKEEKAKKAS
-414 KSSKNKSSKK
+414 KKVKKKPAKK

-430 FESYDDDDDFDDE
+430 FEGYDDEDDFDDE
-443 DPWVTEN
+443 DPWITEN
-450 IAKAMDRKPVK
+450 IAKAMDTSNMKSKKSSKKK
-461 KPANKK
+461 KP
-467 QNAKKKSVAKGATRS
+467 
-482 TATSRDKKVS
+482 S
-492 KGVHALDE
+492 KGVRALDE

-522 FAPLDEEEFD
+522 FTPLDEEAFD

-540 DDDYDM
+540 DDDYDL
-546 FGSDGY
+546 FGAGC

-561 ADLLSNHPEKKR
+561 ADLLSNHPEKRR

>member
-1 MRKLKKLFVTFLAI
+1 MRKIKKLVVTFLAI
-15 CLMCPCLSVITE
+15 CLMCPGLSVITE

-37 PTTTVG
+37 PSTTVG
-43 AEVDVKAKLSSASS
+43 AEVEVKTKLSSVSS
-57 MKSMEATLTYD
+57 LQSMEATLTYD

-77 DNATASDGA
+77 DNATAKDGT
-86 ITVSWTGTGT
+86 IKISWTGTGT

-110 TANVEVSNATGT
+110 TSNIEVSSATGT
-122 AADGT
+122 ATDGS
-127 TLDITQGSSAV
+127 TLEITQGSSAV
-138 TIGAGDPSLIQDDT
+138 TIGAGDPSLIKDDT
-152 DSKDTATTESGT
+152 EDQSEDSKTTVADGPV
-164 TVKVNGKK
+164 VKVNGKK
-172 YIVSNDFS
+172 YVVGSEFS
-180 EELIPEG
+180 EELIPDG
-187 FQKGEMSFEGSN
+187 FKKGEMTFEGSK
-199 YSVITQESS
+199 YTVITQEAS

-248 IIPLMDDGKVSLPS
+248 IIPLMNDGKLKLSS
-262 QYQKTT
+262 RYQKTT

-283 EAEYY
+283 DAEYY
-288 VIYALNSDGEK
+288 IVYALNSDGEK

-310 YQKFTPSSAERTT
+310 YQKYSPESQGTT
-323 SGNKSNNGKG
+323 SGNKNNGKG
-333 IWGKILDFV
+333 LWGKILNFV
-342 ESFLDIVV
+342 EEFLDIVV
-350 IFAIVLFLVLL
+350 IIAIALFLLVLL
-361 IGFIITAVKLHYR
+361 MFIVTAIKLRHR

-390 EEEEILKEQ
+390 EEEAVLKE
-399 KKAAKKKEKIIKASN
+399 KKKEEKKEEKA
-414 KSSKNKSSKK
+414 KKVSKKVKKKPAKK

-430 FESYDDDDDFDDE
+430 FEGYDEEDDFDDE
-443 DPWVTEN
+443 DPWITEN
-450 IAKAMDRKPVK
+450 IAKAMDTSNMKSKKSSKKK
-461 KPANKK
+461 KP
-467 QNAKKKSVAKGATRS
+467 
-482 TATSRDKKVS
+482 S
-492 KGVHALDE
+492 KGVRALDE

-522 FAPLDEEEFD
+522 FTPLDEEAFD

-540 DDDYDM
+540 DDDYDL
-546 FGSDGY
+546 FGAGY

-561 ADLLSNHPEKKR
+561 ADLLSNHPEKRR

>member
-1 MRKLKKLFVTFLAI
+1 MRKIRKLVVTFLTI
-15 CLMCPCLSVITE
+15 CLMCSCLSVITE

-37 PTTTVG
+37 PSTTVG
-43 AEVDVKAKLSSASS
+43 AEVDVKTKLSSTSS

-77 DNATASDGA
+77 DNATASDGR
-86 ITVSWTGTGT
+86 ITISWTGTGT

-110 TANVEVSNATGT
+110 TAKVEVANAAGT
-122 AADGT
+122 ATDGT
-127 TLDITQGSSAV
+127 TLDITQGSSAI

-152 DSKDTATTESGT
+152 ESQDTETTVATDGK

-172 YIVSNDFS
+172 YIVSSDFS

-199 YSVITQESS
+199 YTVITQESS

-262 QYQKTT
+262 QYQKIT

-288 VIYALNSDGEK
+288 VVYALNSDGEK

-310 YQKFTPSSAERTT
+310 YQKFTPSSTGRTT
-323 SGNKSNNGKG
+323 SDSKSDNGKG
-333 IWGKILDFV
+333 LWGKILDFI
-342 ESFLDIVV
+342 ENFLDIVV
-350 IFAIVLFLVLL
+350 IFAIVLILVLL
-361 IGFIITAVKLHYR
+361 IVFIVTAVKLHYR

-390 EEEEILKEQ
+390 EEEEILKEK
-399 KKAAKKKEKIIKASN
+399 KKAAKKKEKNKKSSN
-414 KSSKNKSSKK
+414 KSSKG
-424 YYDEDE
+424 YYEEDE
-430 FESYDDDDDFDDE
+430 FEDYEDDFDDE

-450 IAKAMDRKPVK
+450 IAKAMEHKPAKKQSARQK
-461 KPANKK
+461 KPARRTEPEREKK
-467 QNAKKKSVAKGATRS
+467 PSQ
-482 TATSRDKKVS
+482 
-492 KGVHALDE
+492 GVRALDE

-522 FAPLDEEEFD
+522 FTPLDEEAFD

-540 DDDYDM
+540 DDDYDL
-546 FGSDGY
+546 FGAGC

-561 ADLLSNHPEKKR
+561 ADLLSNHPEKRR

>member
-1 MRKLKKLFVTFLAI
+1 MRKIKKLVVTFLAI
-15 CLMCPCLSVITE
+15 CLMCPGLSVITE

-37 PTTTVG
+37 PSTTVG
-43 AEVDVKAKLSSASS
+43 AEVEVKTKLSSVSS
-57 MKSMEATLTYD
+57 LQSMEATLTYD

-77 DNATASDGA
+77 DNATAKDGT
-86 ITVSWTGTGT
+86 IKISWTGTGT

-110 TANVEVSNATGT
+110 TSNIEVSSATGT
-122 AADGT
+122 ATDGS
-127 TLDITQGSSAV
+127 TLEITQGSSAV
-138 TIGAGDPSLIQDDT
+138 TIGAGDPSLIKDDT
-152 DSKDTATTESGT
+152 EDQSEDSKTTVADGPV
-164 TVKVNGKK
+164 VKVNGKK
-172 YIVSNDFS
+172 YVVGNEFS
-180 EELIPEG
+180 EELIPDG
-187 FQKGEMSFEGSN
+187 FKKGEMTFEGSK
-199 YSVITQESS
+199 YTVITQEAS

-248 IIPLMDDGKVSLPS
+248 IIPLMNDGKLKLSS
-262 QYQKTT
+262 RYQKTT

-283 EAEYY
+283 DAEYY
-288 VIYALNSDGEK
+288 IVYALNSDGEK

-310 YQKFTPSSAERTT
+310 YQKYSPESQGTT
-323 SGNKSNNGKG
+323 SGNKNNGKG
-333 IWGKILDFV
+333 LWGKILNFV
-342 ESFLDIVV
+342 EEFLDIVV
-350 IFAIVLFLVLL
+350 IIVIALFLLVLL
-361 IGFIITAVKLHYR
+361 MFIVTAIKLRHR

-382 DEYGIDMD
+382 DEYGIDMN
-390 EEEEILKEQ
+390 EEEAVLKE
-399 KKAAKKKEKIIKASN
+399 KKKEEKKEEKAKKAS
-414 KSSKNKSSKK
+414 KKVKKKPAKK

-430 FESYDDDDDFDDE
+430 FEGYDDEDDFDDE
-443 DPWVTEN
+443 DPWITEN
-450 IAKAMDRKPVK
+450 IAKAMDTSNMKSKKSSKKK
-461 KPANKK
+461 KP
-467 QNAKKKSVAKGATRS
+467 
-482 TATSRDKKVS
+482 S
-492 KGVHALDE
+492 KGVRALDE

-522 FAPLDEEEFD
+522 FTPLDEEAFD

-540 DDDYDM
+540 DDDYDL
-546 FGSDGY
+546 FGAGC

-561 ADLLSNHPEKKR
+561 ADLLSNHPEKRR

>member
-1 MRKLKKLFVTFLAI
+1 MRKIKKLVVTFLAI
-15 CLMCPCLSVITE
+15 CLMCPGLSVITE

-37 PTTTVG
+37 PSTTVG
-43 AEVDVKAKLSSASS
+43 AEVEVKTKLSSVSS
-57 MKSMEATLTYD
+57 LQSMEATLTYD

-77 DNATASDGA
+77 DNATAKDGT
-86 ITVSWTGTGT
+86 IKISWTGTGT

-110 TANVEVSNATGT
+110 TSNIEVSSATGT
-122 AADGT
+122 ATDGS
-127 TLDITQGSSAV
+127 TLEITQGSSAV
-138 TIGAGDPSLIQDDT
+138 TIGAGDPSLIKDDT
-152 DSKDTATTESGT
+152 EDQSEDSKTTVADGPV
-164 TVKVNGKK
+164 VKVNGKK
-172 YIVSNDFS
+172 YVVGNEFS
-180 EELIPEG
+180 EELIPDG
-187 FQKGEMSFEGSN
+187 FKKGEMTFEGSK
-199 YSVITQESS
+199 YTVITQEAS

-248 IIPLMDDGKVSLPS
+248 IIPLMNDGKLKLSS
-262 QYQKTT
+262 RYQKTT

-283 EAEYY
+283 DAEYY
-288 VIYALNSDGEK
+288 IVYALNSDGEK

-310 YQKFTPSSAERTT
+310 YQKYSPESQGTT
-323 SGNKSNNGKG
+323 SGNKNNGKG
-333 IWGKILDFV
+333 LWGKILNFV
-342 ESFLDIVV
+342 EEFLDIVV
-350 IFAIVLFLVLL
+350 IIAIALFLLVLL
-361 IGFIITAVKLHYR
+361 MFIVTAIKLRHR

-390 EEEEILKEQ
+390 EEEAVLKE
-399 KKAAKKKEKIIKASN
+399 KKKEEKKEEKAKKAS
-414 KSSKNKSSKK
+414 KKVKKKPEKK

-430 FESYDDDDDFDDE
+430 FEGYDDEDDFDDE
-443 DPWVTEN
+443 DPWITEN
-450 IAKAMDRKPVK
+450 IAKAMDTSNMKSKKSSKKK
-461 KPANKK
+461 KPS
-467 QNAKKKSVAKGATRS
+467 Q
-482 TATSRDKKVS
+482 
-492 KGVHALDE
+492 GVRALDE

-522 FAPLDEEEFD
+522 FTPLDEEAFD

-540 DDDYDM
+540 DDDYDL
-546 FGSDGY
+546 FGAGC

-561 ADLLSNHPEKKR
+561 ADLLSNHPEKRR

>member
-1 MRKLKKLFVTFLAI
+1 MRKIKKLVVTFLAI
-15 CLMCPCLSVITE
+15 CLMCPGLSVITE

-37 PTTTVG
+37 PSTTVG
-43 AEVDVKAKLSSASS
+43 AEVEVKTKLSSVSS
-57 MKSMEATLTYD
+57 LQSMEATLTYD

-77 DNATASDGA
+77 DNATAKDGT
-86 ITVSWTGTGT
+86 IKISWTGTGT

-110 TANVEVSNATGT
+110 TSNIEVSSATGT
-122 AADGT
+122 ATDGS
-127 TLDITQGSSAV
+127 TLEITQGSSAV
-138 TIGAGDPSLIQDDT
+138 TIGAGDPSLIKDDT
-152 DSKDTATTESGT
+152 EDQSEDSKTTVADGPV
-164 TVKVNGKK
+164 VKVNGKK
-172 YIVSNDFS
+172 YVVGNEFS
-180 EELIPEG
+180 EELIPDG
-187 FQKGEMSFEGSN
+187 FKKGEMTFEGSK
-199 YSVITQESS
+199 YTVITQEAS

-248 IIPLMDDGKVSLPS
+248 IIPLMNDGKLKLSS
-262 QYQKTT
+262 RYQKTT

-283 EAEYY
+283 DAEYY
-288 VIYALNSDGEK
+288 IVYALNSDGEK

-310 YQKFTPSSAERTT
+310 YQKYSPESQGTT
-323 SGNKSNNGKG
+323 SGNKNNGKG
-333 IWGKILDFV
+333 LWGKILNFV
-342 ESFLDIVV
+342 EEFLDIVV
-350 IFAIVLFLVLL
+350 IIAIALFLLVLL
-361 IGFIITAVKLHYR
+361 MFIVTAIKLRHR

-390 EEEEILKEQ
+390 EEEAVLKE
-399 KKAAKKKEKIIKASN
+399 KKKEEKKEEKAKKAS
-414 KSSKNKSSKK
+414 KKVKKKPAKK
-424 YYDEDE
+424 YYDEDK
-430 FESYDDDDDFDDE
+430 FEGYDDEDDFDDE
-443 DPWVTEN
+443 DPWITEN
-450 IAKAMDRKPVK
+450 IAKAMDTSNMKSKKSSKKK
-461 KPANKK
+461 KPS
-467 QNAKKKSVAKGATRS
+467 Q
-482 TATSRDKKVS
+482 
-492 KGVHALDE
+492 GVRALDE

-522 FAPLDEEEFD
+522 FTPLDEEAFD

-540 DDDYDM
+540 DDDYDL
-546 FGSDGY
+546 FGAGC

-561 ADLLSNHPEKKR
+561 ADLLSNHPEKRR

>member
-1 MRKLKKLFVTFLAI
+1 MRKIKKLVVTFLAI
-15 CLMCPCLSVITE
+15 CLMCPGLSVITE

-37 PTTTVG
+37 PSTTVG
-43 AEVDVKAKLSSASS
+43 AEVEVKTKLSSVSS
-57 MKSMEATLTYD
+57 LQSMEATLTYD

-77 DNATASDGA
+77 DNATAKDGT
-86 ITVSWTGTGT
+86 IKISWTGTGT

-110 TANVEVSNATGT
+110 TSNIEVSSATGT
-122 AADGT
+122 ATDGS
-127 TLDITQGSSAV
+127 TLEITQGSSAV
-138 TIGAGDPSLIQDDT
+138 TIGAGDPSLIKEDT
-152 DSKDTATTESGT
+152 EDQSEDSKTTVADGPV
-164 TVKVNGKK
+164 VKVNGKK
-172 YIVSNDFS
+172 YVVGSEFS
-180 EELIPEG
+180 EELIPDG
-187 FQKGEMSFEGSN
+187 FKKGEMTFEGSK
-199 YSVITQESS
+199 YTVITREAS

-248 IIPLMDDGKVSLPS
+248 IIPLMNDGKLKLSS
-262 QYQKTT
+262 RYQKTT

-283 EAEYY
+283 DAEYY
-288 VIYALNSDGEK
+288 IIYALNSDGEK

-310 YQKFTPSSAERTT
+310 YQKYSPESQGTT
-323 SGNKSNNGKG
+323 SGNRNNGKG
-333 IWGKILDFV
+333 LWGKILNFV
-342 ESFLDIVV
+342 EEFLDIVV
-350 IFAIVLFLVLL
+350 IIAIALFLLVLL
-361 IGFIITAVKLHYR
+361 MFIVTAIKLRHR

-390 EEEEILKEQ
+390 EEEAVLKE
-399 KKAAKKKEKIIKASN
+399 KKKEAKKEEKAKKAS
-414 KSSKNKSSKK
+414 KKVKKKPAKK

-430 FESYDDDDDFDDE
+430 FEGYDDEDDFDDE
-443 DPWVTEN
+443 DPWITEN
-450 IAKAMDRKPVK
+450 IAKAMDTSNMKSKKSSKKK
-461 KPANKK
+461 KPS
-467 QNAKKKSVAKGATRS
+467 Q
-482 TATSRDKKVS
+482 
-492 KGVHALDE
+492 GVRALDE

-522 FAPLDEEEFD
+522 FTPLDEEAFD

-540 DDDYDM
+540 DDDYDL
-546 FGSDGY
+546 FGAGC

-561 ADLLSNHPEKKR
+561 ADLLSNHPEKRR

>member
-1 MRKLKKLFVTFLAI
+1 MRKIKKLVVTFLAI
-15 CLMCPCLSVITE
+15 CLMCPGLSVITE

-37 PTTTVG
+37 PSTTVG
-43 AEVDVKAKLSSASS
+43 AEVEVKTKLSSVSS
-57 MKSMEATLTYD
+57 LQSMEATLTYD

-77 DNATASDGA
+77 DNATAKDGT
-86 ITVSWTGTGT
+86 IKISWTGTGT

-110 TANVEVSNATGT
+110 TSNIEVSSATGT
-122 AADGT
+122 ATDGS
-127 TLDITQGSSAV
+127 TLEITQGSSAV
-138 TIGAGDPSLIQDDT
+138 TIGAGDPSLIKDDT
-152 DSKDTATTESGT
+152 EDQSEDSKTTVADGPV
-164 TVKVNGKK
+164 VKVNGKK
-172 YIVSNDFS
+172 YVVGSEFS
-180 EELIPEG
+180 EELIPDG
-187 FQKGEMSFEGSN
+187 FKKGEMTFEGSK
-199 YSVITQESS
+199 YTVITQEAS

-248 IIPLMDDGKVSLPS
+248 IIPLMNDGKLKLSS
-262 QYQKTT
+262 RYQKTT

-283 EAEYY
+283 DAEYY
-288 VIYALNSDGEK
+288 IVYALNSDGEK

-310 YQKFTPSSAERTT
+310 YQKYSPESQGTT
-323 SGNKSNNGKG
+323 SGNRNNGKG
-333 IWGKILDFV
+333 LWGKILNFV
-342 ESFLDIVV
+342 EEFLDIVV
-350 IFAIVLFLVLL
+350 IIAIALFLLVLL
-361 IGFIITAVKLHYR
+361 MFIVTAIKLRHR

-390 EEEEILKEQ
+390 EEEAVLKE
-399 KKAAKKKEKIIKASN
+399 KKKEEKKEEKAKKAS
-414 KSSKNKSSKK
+414 KKVKKKPAKK

-430 FESYDDDDDFDDE
+430 FEGYDDEDDFDDE
-443 DPWVTEN
+443 DPWITEN
-450 IAKAMDRKPVK
+450 IAKAMDTSNMKSKKSSKKK
-461 KPANKK
+461 KP
-467 QNAKKKSVAKGATRS
+467 
-482 TATSRDKKVS
+482 S
-492 KGVHALDE
+492 KGVRALDE

-522 FAPLDEEEFD
+522 FTPLDEEAFD

-540 DDDYDM
+540 DDDYDL
-546 FGSDGY
+546 FGAGC

-561 ADLLSNHPEKKR
+561 ADLLSNHPEKRR

>member
-1 MRKLKKLFVTFLAI
+1 MRKIKKLVVTFLAI
-15 CLMCPCLSVITE
+15 CLMCPGLSVITE

-37 PTTTVG
+37 PSTTVG
-43 AEVDVKAKLSSASS
+43 AEVEVKTKLSSVSS
-57 MKSMEATLTYD
+57 LQSMEATLTYD

-77 DNATASDGA
+77 DNATAKDGT
-86 ITVSWTGTGT
+86 IKISWTGTGT

-110 TANVEVSNATGT
+110 TSNIEVSSATGT
-122 AADGT
+122 ATDGS
-127 TLDITQGSSAV
+127 TLEITQGSSAV
-138 TIGAGDPSLIQDDT
+138 TIGAGDPSLIKDDT
-152 DSKDTATTESGT
+152 EDQSEDSKTTVADGPV
-164 TVKVNGKK
+164 VKVNGKK
-172 YIVSNDFS
+172 YVVGSEFS
-180 EELIPEG
+180 EELIPDG
-187 FQKGEMSFEGSN
+187 FKKGEMTFEGSK
-199 YSVITQESS
+199 YTVITQEAS

-248 IIPLMDDGKVSLPS
+248 IIPLMNDGKLKLSS
-262 QYQKTT
+262 RYQKTT

-283 EAEYY
+283 DAEYY
-288 VIYALNSDGEK
+288 IVYALNSDGEK

-310 YQKFTPSSAERTT
+310 YQKYSPESQGTT
-323 SGNKSNNGKG
+323 SGNKNNGKG
-333 IWGKILDFV
+333 LWGKILNFV
-342 ESFLDIVV
+342 EEFLDIVV
-350 IFAIVLFLVLL
+350 IIAIALFLLVLL
-361 IGFIITAVKLHYR
+361 MFIVTAIKLRHR

-390 EEEEILKEQ
+390 EEEAVLKE
-399 KKAAKKKEKIIKASN
+399 KKKEAKKEEKAKKAS
-414 KSSKNKSSKK
+414 KKVKKKPAKK

-430 FESYDDDDDFDDE
+430 FEGYDDEDDFDDE
-443 DPWVTEN
+443 DPWITEN
-450 IAKAMDRKPVK
+450 IAKAMDTSNMKSKKSSKKK
-461 KPANKK
+461 KP
-467 QNAKKKSVAKGATRS
+467 
-482 TATSRDKKVS
+482 S
-492 KGVHALDE
+492 KGVRALDE

-522 FAPLDEEEFD
+522 FTPLDEEAFD

-540 DDDYDM
+540 DDDYDL
-546 FGSDGY
+546 FGAGC

-561 ADLLSNHPEKKR
+561 ADLLSNHPEKRR

>member
-1 MRKLKKLFVTFLAI
+1 MRKIKKLVVTFLAI
-15 CLMCPCLSVITE
+15 CLMCPGLSVITE

-37 PTTTVG
+37 PSTTVG
-43 AEVDVKAKLSSASS
+43 AEVEVKTKLSSVSS
-57 MKSMEATLTYD
+57 LQSMEATLTYD

-77 DNATASDGA
+77 DNATAKDGT
-86 ITVSWTGTGT
+86 IKISWTGTGT

-110 TANVEVSNATGT
+110 TSNIEVSSATGT
-122 AADGT
+122 ATDGS
-127 TLDITQGSSAV
+127 TLEITQGSSAV
-138 TIGAGDPSLIQDDT
+138 TIGAGDPSLIKDDT
-152 DSKDTATTESGT
+152 EDQSEDSKTTVADGPV
-164 TVKVNGKK
+164 VKVNSKK
-172 YIVSNDFS
+172 YVVGNEFS
-180 EELIPEG
+180 EELIPDG
-187 FQKGEMSFEGSN
+187 FKKGEMTFEGSK
-199 YSVITQESS
+199 YTVITQEAS

-248 IIPLMDDGKVSLPS
+248 IIPLMNDGKLKLSS
-262 QYQKTT
+262 RYQKTT

-283 EAEYY
+283 DAEYY
-288 VIYALNSDGEK
+288 IVYALNSDGEK
-299 TTYRYDTTDGT
+299 TTYRCDTTDGT
-310 YQKFTPSSAERTT
+310 YQKYSPESQGTT
-323 SGNKSNNGKG
+323 SGNKNNGKG
-333 IWGKILDFV
+333 LWGKILNFV
-342 ESFLDIVV
+342 EEFLDIVV
-350 IFAIVLFLVLL
+350 IIAIALFLLVLL
-361 IGFIITAVKLHYR
+361 MFIVTAIKLRHR

-390 EEEEILKEQ
+390 EEEAVLKE
-399 KKAAKKKEKIIKASN
+399 KKKEEKKEEKAKKAS
-414 KSSKNKSSKK
+414 KKVKKKPEKK

-430 FESYDDDDDFDDE
+430 FEGYDDEDDFDDE
-443 DPWVTEN
+443 DPWITEN
-450 IAKAMDRKPVK
+450 IAKAMDTSNMKSKKSSKKK
-461 KPANKK
+461 KP
-467 QNAKKKSVAKGATRS
+467 
-482 TATSRDKKVS
+482 S
-492 KGVHALDE
+492 KGVRALDE

-522 FAPLDEEEFD
+522 FTPLDEEAFD

-540 DDDYDM
+540 DDDYDL
-546 FGSDGY
+546 FGAGC

-561 ADLLSNHPEKKR
+561 ADLLSNHPEKRR

>member
-1 MRKLKKLFVTFLAI
+1 MRKIKKLVVTFLAI
-15 CLMCPCLSVITE
+15 CLMCPGLSVITE

-37 PTTTVG
+37 PSTTVG
-43 AEVDVKAKLSSASS
+43 AEVEVKTKLSSVSS
-57 MKSMEATLTYD
+57 LQSMEATLTYD

-77 DNATASDGA
+77 DNATAKDGT
-86 ITVSWTGTGT
+86 IKISWTGTVT

-110 TANVEVSNATGT
+110 TSNIEVSSATGT
-122 AADGT
+122 ATDGS
-127 TLDITQGSSAV
+127 TLEITQGSSAV
-138 TIGAGDPSLIQDDT
+138 TIGAGDPSLIKDDT
-152 DSKDTATTESGT
+152 EDQSEDSKTTAADGPV
-164 TVKVNGKK
+164 VKVNGKK
-172 YIVSNDFS
+172 YVVGSEFS
-180 EELIPEG
+180 EELIPDG
-187 FQKGEMSFEGSN
+187 FKKGEMTFEGSK
-199 YSVITQESS
+199 YTVITQEAS

-248 IIPLMDDGKVSLPS
+248 IIPLMNDGKLKLSS
-262 QYQKTT
+262 RYQKTT

-283 EAEYY
+283 DAEYY
-288 VIYALNSDGEK
+288 IVYALNSDGEK

-310 YQKFTPSSAERTT
+310 YQKYSPESQGTT
-323 SGNKSNNGKG
+323 SGNKNNGKG
-333 IWGKILDFV
+333 LWGKILNFV
-342 ESFLDIVV
+342 EEFLDIVV
-350 IFAIVLFLVLL
+350 IIAIALFLLVLL
-361 IGFIITAVKLHYR
+361 MFIVTAIKLRHR

-390 EEEEILKEQ
+390 EEEAVLKE
-399 KKAAKKKEKIIKASN
+399 KKKEEKKEEKAKKAS
-414 KSSKNKSSKK
+414 KKVKKKPVKK

-430 FESYDDDDDFDDE
+430 FEGYDDEDDFDDE
-443 DPWVTEN
+443 DPWITEN
-450 IAKAMDRKPVK
+450 IAKAMDTSNMKSKKSSKKK
-461 KPANKK
+461 KP
-467 QNAKKKSVAKGATRS
+467 
-482 TATSRDKKVS
+482 S
-492 KGVHALDE
+492 KGVRALDE

-522 FAPLDEEEFD
+522 FTPLDEEAFD

-540 DDDYDM
+540 DDDYDL
-546 FGSDGY
+546 FGAGY

-561 ADLLSNHPEKKR
+561 ADLLSNHPEKRR

>member
-1 MRKLKKLFVTFLAI
+1 MRKIKKLVVTFLAI
-15 CLMCPCLSVITE
+15 CLMCPGLSVITE

-37 PTTTVG
+37 PSTTVG
-43 AEVDVKAKLSSASS
+43 AEVEVKTKLSSVSS
-57 MKSMEATLTYD
+57 LQSMEATLTYD

-77 DNATASDGA
+77 DNATAKDGT
-86 ITVSWTGTGT
+86 IKISWTGTGT

-110 TANVEVSNATGT
+110 TSNIEVSSATGT
-122 AADGT
+122 ATDGS
-127 TLDITQGSSAV
+127 TLEITQGSSAV
-138 TIGAGDPSLIQDDT
+138 TIGAGDPSLIKDDT
-152 DSKDTATTESGT
+152 EDQSEDSKTTVADGPV
-164 TVKVNGKK
+164 VKVNGKK
-172 YIVSNDFS
+172 YVVGSEFS
-180 EELIPEG
+180 EELIPDG
-187 FQKGEMSFEGSN
+187 FKKGEMTFEGSK
-199 YSVITQESS
+199 YTVITQEAS

-248 IIPLMDDGKVSLPS
+248 IIPLMNDGKLKLSS
-262 QYQKTT
+262 RYQKTT

-283 EAEYY
+283 DAEYY
-288 VIYALNSDGEK
+288 IVYALNSDGEK

-310 YQKFTPSSAERTT
+310 YQKYSPESQGTT
-323 SGNKSNNGKG
+323 SGNKNNGKG
-333 IWGKILDFV
+333 LWGKILNFV
-342 ESFLDIVV
+342 EEFLDIVV
-350 IFAIVLFLVLL
+350 IIAIALFLLVLL
-361 IGFIITAVKLHYR
+361 MFIVTAIKLRHR

-390 EEEEILKEQ
+390 EEEAVLKE
-399 KKAAKKKEKIIKASN
+399 KKKEEKKEEKAKKAS
-414 KSSKNKSSKK
+414 KKVKKKPAKK

-430 FESYDDDDDFDDE
+430 FEGYDDEDDFDDE
-443 DPWVTEN
+443 DPWITEN
-450 IAKAMDRKPVK
+450 IAKAMDTSNMKSK
-461 KPANKK
+461 KSS
-467 QNAKKKSVAKGATRS
+467 KKKKA
-482 TATSRDKKVS
+482 S
-492 KGVHALDE
+492 KGVRALDE

-522 FAPLDEEEFD
+522 FTPLDEEAFD

-540 DDDYDM
+540 DDDYDL
-546 FGSDGY
+546 FGAGY

-561 ADLLSNHPEKKR
+561 ADLLSNHPEKRR

>member
-1 MRKLKKLFVTFLAI
+1 MRKIRKLVVTFLTI
-15 CLMCPCLSVITE
+15 CLMCSCLSVITE

-37 PTTTVG
+37 PSTTVG
-43 AEVDVKAKLSSASS
+43 AEVDVKTKLSSTSS

-77 DNATASDGA
+77 DNATASDGR
-86 ITVSWTGTGT
+86 ITISWTGTGT

-110 TANVEVSNATGT
+110 TAKVEVANAAGT
-122 AADGT
+122 ATDGT
-127 TLDITQGSSAV
+127 TLDITQGSSAI

-152 DSKDTATTESGT
+152 ESQDTETTVATDGK

-172 YIVSNDFS
+172 YIVSSDFS

-199 YSVITQESS
+199 YTVITQESS

-288 VIYALNSDGEK
+288 VVYALNSDGEK

-310 YQKFTPSSAERTT
+310 YQKFTPSSTGRTT
-323 SGNKSNNGKG
+323 SDSKSDNGKG
-333 IWGKILDFV
+333 LWGKILDFI
-342 ESFLDIVV
+342 ENFLDIVV
-350 IFAIVLFLVLL
+350 IFAIVLILVLL
-361 IGFIITAVKLHYR
+361 IVFIVTAVKLHYR

-390 EEEEILKEQ
+390 EEEEILKEK
-399 KKAAKKKEKIIKASN
+399 KKAAKKKEKNKKSSN
-414 KSSKNKSSKK
+414 KSSKG
-424 YYDEDE
+424 YYEEDE
-430 FESYDDDDDFDDE
+430 FEDYEDDFDDE

-450 IAKAMDRKPVK
+450 IAKAMEHKPAKKQSARQK
-461 KPANKK
+461 KPARRTEPEREKK
-467 QNAKKKSVAKGATRS
+467 PSQ
-482 TATSRDKKVS
+482 
-492 KGVHALDE
+492 GVRALDE

-522 FAPLDEEEFD
+522 FTPLDEEAFD

-540 DDDYDM
+540 DDDYDL
-546 FGSDGY
+546 FGAGC

-561 ADLLSNHPEKKR
+561 ADLLSNHPEKRR

>member
-1 MRKLKKLFVTFLAI
+1 MRRIKKLVVTFLAI
-15 CLMCPCLSVITE
+15 CLMCPGLSVITE

-37 PTTTVG
+37 PSTTVG
-43 AEVDVKAKLSSASS
+43 AEVDVKTKLSSVSS
-57 MKSMEATLTYD
+57 LQSMEATLTYD

-77 DNATASDGA
+77 DNATAKDGT
-86 ITVSWTGTGT
+86 IKISWTGTGT

-110 TANVEVSNATGT
+110 TSNIEVSSATGT
-122 AADGT
+122 ATDGS
-127 TLDITQGSSAV
+127 TLEITQGSSAV
-138 TIGAGDPSLIQDDT
+138 TIGAGDPSLIKDDT
-152 DSKDTATTESGT
+152 EDQSEDSKTTVADGPV
-164 TVKVNGKK
+164 VKVNGKK
-172 YIVSNDFS
+172 YVVGSEFS
-180 EELIPEG
+180 EELIPDG
-187 FQKGEMSFEGSN
+187 FKKGEMTFEGSK
-199 YSVITQESS
+199 YTVITQEAS
-208 GINAMYLTEKSSGDS
+208 GINAMYLTEKSSGES

-248 IIPLMDDGKVSLPS
+248 IIPLMNDGKLKLSS
-262 QYQKTT
+262 RYQKTT

-283 EAEYY
+283 DAEYY
-288 VIYALNSDGEK
+288 IIYALNSDGEK

-310 YQKFTPSSAERTT
+310 YQKYSPESQGTT
-323 SGNKSNNGKG
+323 SGNKNNGKG
-333 IWGKILDFV
+333 LWGKILNFV
-342 ESFLDIVV
+342 EEFLDIVV
-350 IFAIVLFLVLL
+350 IIAIALFLLVLL
-361 IGFIITAVKLHYR
+361 MFIVTAIKLRHR

-390 EEEEILKEQ
+390 EEEAVLKE
-399 KKAAKKKEKIIKASN
+399 KKKEAKKEEKAKKAS
-414 KSSKNKSSKK
+414 KKVKKKPAKK

-430 FESYDDDDDFDDE
+430 FEGYDDEDDFDDE
-443 DPWVTEN
+443 DPWITEN
-450 IAKAMDRKPVK
+450 IAKAMDTSNMKSKKSSKKK
-461 KPANKK
+461 KP
-467 QNAKKKSVAKGATRS
+467 
-482 TATSRDKKVS
+482 S
-492 KGVHALDE
+492 KGVRALDE

-522 FAPLDEEEFD
+522 FTPLDEEAFD

-540 DDDYDM
+540 DDDYDL
-546 FGSDGY
+546 FGAGY

-561 ADLLSNHPEKKR
+561 ADLLSNHPEKRR

>member
-1 MRKLKKLFVTFLAI
+1 MRKIKKLVVTFLAI
-15 CLMCPCLSVITE
+15 CLMCPGLSVITE

-37 PTTTVG
+37 PSTTVG
-43 AEVDVKAKLSSASS
+43 AEVEVKTKLSSVSS
-57 MKSMEATLTYD
+57 LQSMEATLTYD

-77 DNATASDGA
+77 DNATAKDGT
-86 ITVSWTGTGT
+86 IKISWTGTGT

-110 TANVEVSNATGT
+110 TSNIEVSSATGT
-122 AADGT
+122 ATDGS
-127 TLDITQGSSAV
+127 TLEITQGSSAV
-138 TIGAGDPSLIQDDT
+138 TIGAGDPSLIKDDT
-152 DSKDTATTESGT
+152 EDQSEDSETTVADGPV
-164 TVKVNGKK
+164 VKVNGKK
-172 YIVSNDFS
+172 YVVGSEFS
-180 EELIPEG
+180 EELIPDG
-187 FQKGEMSFEGSN
+187 FKKGEMTFEGSK
-199 YSVITQESS
+199 YTVITQEAS

-248 IIPLMDDGKVSLPS
+248 IIPLMNDGKLKLSS
-262 QYQKTT
+262 RYQKTT

-283 EAEYY
+283 DAEYCI
-288 VIYALNSDGEK
+288 VYALNSDGEK

-310 YQKFTPSSAERTT
+310 YQKYSPESQGTT
-323 SGNKSNNGKG
+323 SGNKNNGKG
-333 IWGKILDFV
+333 LWGKILNFV
-342 ESFLDIVV
+342 EEFLDIVV
-350 IFAIVLFLVLL
+350 IIAIALFLLVLL
-361 IGFIITAVKLHYR
+361 MFIVTAIKLRHR

-390 EEEEILKEQ
+390 EEEAVLKE
-399 KKAAKKKEKIIKASN
+399 KKKEEKKEEKAKKAS
-414 KSSKNKSSKK
+414 KKVKKKPAKK

-430 FESYDDDDDFDDE
+430 FEGYDDEDDFDDE
-443 DPWVTEN
+443 DPWITEN
-450 IAKAMDRKPVK
+450 IAKAMDTSNMKSKKSSKKK
-461 KPANKK
+461 KP
-467 QNAKKKSVAKGATRS
+467 
-482 TATSRDKKVS
+482 S
-492 KGVHALDE
+492 KGVRALDE

-522 FAPLDEEEFD
+522 FTPLDEEAFD

-540 DDDYDM
+540 DDDYDL
-546 FGSDGY
+546 FGAGY

-561 ADLLSNHPEKKR
+561 ADLLSNHPEKRR

>member
-1 MRKLKKLFVTFLAI
+1 MRKIKKLVVTFLAI
-15 CLMCPCLSVITE
+15 CLMCPGLSVITE

-37 PTTTVG
+37 PSTTVG
-43 AEVDVKAKLSSASS
+43 AEVEVKTKLSSVSS
-57 MKSMEATLTYD
+57 LQSMEATLTYD

-77 DNATASDGA
+77 DNATAKDGT
-86 ITVSWTGTGT
+86 IKISWTGTGT

-110 TANVEVSNATGT
+110 TSNIEVSSATGT
-122 AADGT
+122 ATDGS
-127 TLDITQGSSAV
+127 TLEITQGSSAV
-138 TIGAGDPSLIQDDT
+138 TIGAGDPSLIKDDT
-152 DSKDTATTESGT
+152 EDQSEDSKTTVADGPV
-164 TVKVNGKK
+164 VKVNGKK
-172 YIVSNDFS
+172 YVVGSEFS
-180 EELIPEG
+180 EELIPDG
-187 FQKGEMSFEGSN
+187 FKKGEMTFEGSK
-199 YSVITQESS
+199 YTVITQEAS

-248 IIPLMDDGKVSLPS
+248 IIPLMNDGKLKLSS
-262 QYQKTT
+262 RYQKTT

-283 EAEYY
+283 DAEYY
-288 VIYALNSDGEK
+288 IVYALNSDGEK
-299 TTYRYDTTDGT
+299 TTYRYDTTDET
-310 YQKFTPSSAERTT
+310 YQKYSPESQGTT
-323 SGNKSNNGKG
+323 SGNKNNGKG
-333 IWGKILDFV
+333 LWGKILNFV
-342 ESFLDIVV
+342 EEFLDIVV
-350 IFAIVLFLVLL
+350 IIAIALFLLVLL
-361 IGFIITAVKLHYR
+361 MFIVTAIKLRHR

-390 EEEEILKEQ
+390 EEEAVLKE
-399 KKAAKKKEKIIKASN
+399 KKKEEKKEEKAKKAS
-414 KSSKNKSSKK
+414 KKVKKKPAKK

-430 FESYDDDDDFDDE
+430 FEGYDDEDDFDDE
-443 DPWVTEN
+443 DPWITEN
-450 IAKAMDRKPVK
+450 IAKAMDTSNMKSKKSSKKK
-461 KPANKK
+461 KP
-467 QNAKKKSVAKGATRS
+467 
-482 TATSRDKKVS
+482 S
-492 KGVHALDE
+492 KGVRALDE

-522 FAPLDEEEFD
+522 FTPLDEEAFD

-540 DDDYDM
+540 DDDYDL
-546 FGSDGY
+546 FGAGY

-561 ADLLSNHPEKKR
+561 ADLLSNHPEKRR

>member
-1 MRKLKKLFVTFLAI
+1 MRKIKKLVVTFLAI
-15 CLMCPCLSVITE
+15 CLMCPGLSVITE

-37 PTTTVG
+37 PSTTVG
-43 AEVDVKAKLSSASS
+43 AEVEVKTKLSSVSS
-57 MKSMEATLTYD
+57 LQSMEATLTYD

-77 DNATASDGA
+77 DNATAKDGT
-86 ITVSWTGTGT
+86 IKISWTGTGT

-110 TANVEVSNATGT
+110 TSNIEVSSATGT
-122 AADGT
+122 ATDGS
-127 TLDITQGSSAV
+127 TLEITQGSSAV
-138 TIGAGDPSLIQDDT
+138 TIGAGDPSLIKDDT
-152 DSKDTATTESGT
+152 EDQSEDSKTTAADGPV
-164 TVKVNGKK
+164 VKVNGKK
-172 YIVSNDFS
+172 YVVGSEFS
-180 EELIPEG
+180 EELIPDG
-187 FQKGEMSFEGSN
+187 FKKGEMTFEGSK
-199 YSVITQESS
+199 YTVITQEAS

-248 IIPLMDDGKVSLPS
+248 IIPLMNDGKLKLSS
-262 QYQKTT
+262 RYQKTT

-283 EAEYY
+283 DAEYY
-288 VIYALNSDGEK
+288 IVYALNSDGEK
-299 TTYRYDTTDGT
+299 TTYRYDTTDET
-310 YQKFTPSSAERTT
+310 YQKYSPESQGTT
-323 SGNKSNNGKG
+323 SGNKNNGKG
-333 IWGKILDFV
+333 LWGKILNFV
-342 ESFLDIVV
+342 EEFLDIVV
-350 IFAIVLFLVLL
+350 IIAIALFLLVLL
-361 IGFIITAVKLHYR
+361 MFIVTAIKLRHR

-390 EEEEILKEQ
+390 EEEAVLKE
-399 KKAAKKKEKIIKASN
+399 KKKEEKKEEKAKKAS
-414 KSSKNKSSKK
+414 KKVKKKPVKK

-430 FESYDDDDDFDDE
+430 FEGYDDEDDFDDE
-443 DPWVTEN
+443 DPWITEN
-450 IAKAMDRKPVK
+450 IAKAMDTSNMKSKKSSKKK
-461 KPANKK
+461 KP
-467 QNAKKKSVAKGATRS
+467 
-482 TATSRDKKVS
+482 S
-492 KGVHALDE
+492 KGVRALDE

-522 FAPLDEEEFD
+522 FTPLDEEAFD

-540 DDDYDM
+540 DDDYDL
-546 FGSDGY
+546 FGAGY

-561 ADLLSNHPEKKR
+561 ADLLSNHPEKRR

>member
-1 MRKLKKLFVTFLAI
+1 MRKIKKLVVTFLAI
-15 CLMCPCLSVITE
+15 CLMCPGLSVITE

-37 PTTTVG
+37 PSTTVG
-43 AEVDVKAKLSSASS
+43 AEVEVKTKLSSVSS
-57 MKSMEATLTYD
+57 LQSMEATLTYD

-77 DNATASDGA
+77 DNATAKDGT
-86 ITVSWTGTGT
+86 IKISWTGTGT

-110 TANVEVSNATGT
+110 TSNIEVSSATGT
-122 AADGT
+122 ATDGS
-127 TLDITQGSSAV
+127 TLEITQGSSAV
-138 TIGAGDPSLIQDDT
+138 TIGAGDPSLIKEDT
-152 DSKDTATTESGT
+152 EDQSEDSKTTAADGPV
-164 TVKVNGKK
+164 VKVNGKK
-172 YIVSNDFS
+172 YVVGSEFS
-180 EELIPEG
+180 EELIPDG
-187 FQKGEMSFEGSN
+187 FKKGEMTFEGSK
-199 YSVITQESS
+199 YTVITQEAS

-248 IIPLMDDGKVSLPS
+248 IIPLMNDGKLKLSS
-262 QYQKTT
+262 RYQKTT

-283 EAEYY
+283 DAEYY
-288 VIYALNSDGEK
+288 IIYALNSDGEK

-310 YQKFTPSSAERTT
+310 YQKYSPESQGTT
-323 SGNKSNNGKG
+323 SSNKNNGKG
-333 IWGKILDFV
+333 LWGKILNFV
-342 ESFLDIVV
+342 EEFLDIVV
-350 IFAIVLFLVLL
+350 IIAIALFLLVLL
-361 IGFIITAVKLHYR
+361 MFIVTAIKLRHR

-390 EEEEILKEQ
+390 EEEAVLKE
-399 KKAAKKKEKIIKASN
+399 KKKEAKKEEKAKKAS
-414 KSSKNKSSKK
+414 KKVKKKPAKK

-430 FESYDDDDDFDDE
+430 FEGYDDEDDFDDE
-443 DPWVTEN
+443 DPWITEN
-450 IAKAMDRKPVK
+450 IAKAMDTSNMKSKKSSKKK
-461 KPANKK
+461 KP
-467 QNAKKKSVAKGATRS
+467 
-482 TATSRDKKVS
+482 S
-492 KGVHALDE
+492 KGVRALDE

-522 FAPLDEEEFD
+522 FTPLDEEAFD

-540 DDDYDM
+540 DDDYDL
-546 FGSDGY
+546 FGAGY

-561 ADLLSNHPEKKR
+561 ADLLSSHPEKRR